1 MKQLS
6 FLLTAIFFSSAVS
19 ASNLC
24 ARYENSPRYMKA
36 IETVATSQDYS
47 VAEFCSLTRV
57 WDLQVDPTRR
67 INEKGEVIPHV
78 RVQQHYESDS
88 CLYLIDE
95 TTYDIV
101 QTKCYSGT

>member
-36 IETVATSQDYS
+36 IETVATAQDYS
-47 VAEFCSLTRV
+47 VAEFCSLPRV